1 MAMFDFP
8 LDVLESYAP
17 ERHEP
22 SDFDDFWRSTLDQA
36 RSHPL
41 NATFE
46 PVDAGLRLQ
55 EVFDVTFAGFDGQPI
70 KGWLLLP
77 RDRSGPV
84 PCVVEYIG
92 YGGGRG
98 FPSDWLLVSSAGYA
112 HFIMDTRGQGS
123 AWQRGDTPD
132 TCEAASVQFPGF
144 MTRGITDPETYY
156 YRRLI
161 TDAVRAVDAARSH
174 PAIDGRIIVQGGSQ
188 GGGLALAVAGLVP
201 DIDFVIADQPF
212 LCHYRRAVNITDS
225 TPYSEIARY
234 LAAHPDRVDC
244 AFATLDY
251 HDVVNFAVRARTP
264 AAFSVGL
271 MDIVCPPS
279 TIYAAY
285 NHYAGPKQIEVWPY
299 NPHDM
304 GNAFGRKRRLKLIH
318 EVFCTPAR

>member
-8 LDVLESYAP
+8 LDVLESYRP
-17 ERHEP
+17 DRHEP
-22 SDFDDFWRSTLDQA
+22 ADLDEFWRATLDGA
-36 RSHPL
+36 RFCPL

-46 PVDAGLRLQ
+46 PFDAGLRLQ
-55 EVFDVTFAGFDGQPI
+55 ETFDVTFAGFDGQPI

-77 RDRSGPV
+77 RERRGPV

-112 HFIMDTRGQGS
+112 HLIMDTRGQGS

-132 TCEAASVQFPGF
+132 VCDAASIQFPGF
-144 MTRGITDPETYY
+144 MTRGIADPETYY

-161 TDAVRAVDAARSH
+161 TDAVRAVEAARAH
-174 PAIDGRIIVQGGSQ
+174 PDIDGRITVAGGSQ
-188 GGGLALAVAGLVP
+188 GGGLAIAVAGLVP
-201 DIDFVIADQPF
+201 DLDLVIADQPF
-212 LCHYRRAVNITDS
+212 LCHYRRAITITDS

-234 LAAHPDRVDC
+234 LATHPDQIDR
-244 AFATLDY
+244 ALATLDY
-251 HDVVNFAVRARTP
+251 VDGMNFAVRSQTP

-285 NHYAGPKQIEVWPY
+285 NHYAGDKQIEVWPY
-299 NPHDM
+299 NLHDM
-304 GNAFGRKRRLKLIH
+304 GNAFGRQRRLKLIH
-318 EVFCTPAR
+318 DVFDPA